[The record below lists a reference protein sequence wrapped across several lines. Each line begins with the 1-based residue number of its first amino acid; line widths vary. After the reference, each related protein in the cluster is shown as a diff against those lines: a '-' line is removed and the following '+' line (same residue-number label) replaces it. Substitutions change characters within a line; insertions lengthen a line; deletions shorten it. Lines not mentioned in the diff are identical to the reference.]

1 MLKREN
7 DQCNVIYTPEDDR
20 FLLSFFLQ
28 LAGLLIGIF
37 WKTKSMNFSS
47 CIPQTWLYTYLKINK
62 LSTFR
67 TV

>member
-28 LAGLLIGIF
+28 LAELLESFGKQNPQILVLVSH
-37 WKTKSMNFSS
+37 KHD
-47 CIPQTWLYTYLKINK
+47 CIHIK
-62 LSTFR
+62 R
-67 TV
+67 

>member
-7 DQCNVIYTPEDDR
+7 DQCNVIYTPEDDW

-28 LAGLLIGIF
+28 LAELLESFGKQNQWILVLASH
-37 WKTKSMNFSS
+37 KHD
-47 CIPQTWLYTYLKINK
+47 LKINK

-67 TV
+67 TI